1 MKNSR
6 GDEGLMFNNINN
18 NNGFS
23 YGNSQLNNASN
34 VINLASIRANL
45 QKSGYASS
53 PYVDSSEISSNAMQ
67 LFQKDMDIK
76 KFTEIATS
84 NQEDKSYI
92 ERVQKLFSEGVVDA
106 FEDDV
111 LKELVNNQKLWDD
124 LNL

>member
-1 MKNSR
+1 
-6 GDEGLMFNNINN
+6 MFNNINN

-53 PYVDSSEISSNAMQ
+53 PYVDSSEIS
-67 LFQKDMDIK
+67 
-76 KFTEIATS
+76 
-84 NQEDKSYI
+84 
-92 ERVQKLFSEGVVDA
+92 EGVVDI

-124 LNL
+124 LNK

>member
-1 MKNSR
+1 MNNNKKNSKI
-6 GDEGLMFNNINN
+6 NNINN

-92 ERVQKLFSEGVVDA
+92 ERVQKLFSEGVVDV

-111 LKELVNNQKLWDD
+111 LKELVNNPKLWDD
-124 LNL
+124 LNK

>member
-1 MKNSR
+1 
-6 GDEGLMFNNINN
+6 MFNNINN
-18 NNGFS
+18 NNGFA
-23 YGNSQLNNASN
+23 YGNSQLGNVGN

-92 ERVQKLFSEGVVDA
+92 ERVQKLFNEGVVDV

-124 LNL
+124 LNE

>member
-1 MKNSR
+1 
-6 GDEGLMFNNINN
+6 MFNNINN

-76 KFTEIATS
+76 THKYPVFWSIIIRKI
-84 NQEDKSYI
+84 NHI
-92 ERVQKLFSEGVVDA
+92 
-106 FEDDV
+106 
-111 LKELVNNQKLWDD
+111 LKECKSFSPKVL
-124 LNL
+124 

>member
-1 MKNSR
+1 
-6 GDEGLMFNNINN
+6 MFNNINN
-18 NNGFS
+18 NSGFS

-92 ERVQKLFSEGVVDA
+92 ERVQKLFNEGVVDV

-124 LNL
+124 LNE